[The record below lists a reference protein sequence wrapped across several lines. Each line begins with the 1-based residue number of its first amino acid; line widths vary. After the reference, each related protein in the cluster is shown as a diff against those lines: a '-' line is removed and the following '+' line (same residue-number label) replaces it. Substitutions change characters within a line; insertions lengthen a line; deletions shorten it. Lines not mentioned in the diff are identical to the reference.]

1 MAKMRPWDAFP
12 TKAQAKRVQ
21 KQLKT
26 DKKYPVQHVHIRKQP
41 GRLKYMLM
49 LGGKNSRYW

>member
-1 MAKMRPWDAFP
+1 MRPWDAFP
-12 TKAQAKRVQ
+12 TKKQAKDWQ
-21 KQLKT
+21 KRLKN
-26 DKKYPVQHVHIRKQP
+26 DKKYPVQHVHIKVQP

>member
-1 MAKMRPWDAFP
+1 MRPWDAFP

-26 DKKYPVQHVHIRKQP
+26 DKEYPVQHVHIRKQP